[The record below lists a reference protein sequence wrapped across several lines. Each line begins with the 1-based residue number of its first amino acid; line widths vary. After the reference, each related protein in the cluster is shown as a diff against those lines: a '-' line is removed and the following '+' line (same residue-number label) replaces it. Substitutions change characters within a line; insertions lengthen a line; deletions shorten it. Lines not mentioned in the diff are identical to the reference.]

1 MKITEKQKQRLNSM
15 CVVAEEVKLGDII
28 AELKG
33 GTSTEVQADWNET
46 NADSPAYIKN
56 KPDISKEEVEA
67 QATDIVKLNTETT
80 LMQGSIKNINE
91 DLSIANTE
99 ISVLKN
105 TSAGKKEGNKEVFND
120 YENNVSNTILSHVEG
135 TNNKSRIGVAHVEGR
150 NNNQEALMGFKIVQK
165 NDDLDSSTNTASAVL
180 DSVDYIQVGDTWNVF
195 TKTINGVTK
204 HRGKIKEV
212 NTEDKKVTL
221 DVVAK
226 DWDFKMVNPSELS
239 TESPIGWFFVNGGR
253 VGTTEVTDN
262 SGDFTTHAEGSG
274 CTSFFNSHAEGFGC
288 TALAYGAH
296 AEGYFTEA
304 LGERA
309 HAENYRT
316 KAIAHESH
324 AEGMMTI
331 TNGYSSH
338 TEGLQ
343 TETLGYASHAE
354 NLRTKAKG
362 DYTHSEGENTIASGR
377 SQHVEGAFNIED
389 TNDTYLH
396 IRGNGKSESFRS
408 NAMTVDWHGNGWFAG
423 EVTVGE
429 KKYKL
434 ISEEK
439 VGQIES
445 LLTQDKTTLVAVI
458 KDLQDRIT
466 ALENK

>member
-33 GTSTEVQADWNET
+33 GTSTEIQADWNET

-56 KPDISKEEVEA
+56 KPDISKEELET

-80 LMQGSIKNINE
+80 LMQGSIKNINK
-91 DLSIANTE
+91 DLSTANTE
-99 ISVLKN
+99 IAVLKN

-120 YENNVSNTILSHVEG
+120 YENNVSNTVLSHVEG

-150 NNNQEALMGFKIVQK
+150 NNNLIPLKGFKIIQK
-165 NDDLDSSTNTASAVL
+165 SEDYNEENSTGSVIL
-180 DSVDYIQVGDTWNVF
+180 DSVEGIKVNDTW
-195 TKTINGVTK
+195 TIFIKDGADSWK
-204 HRGKIKEV
+204 YRGTILSIDNANNKV
-212 NTEDKKVTL
+212 VVLASKK
-221 DVVAK
+221 DWAFVVA
-226 DWDFKMVNPSELS
+226 E
-239 TESPIGWFFVNGGR
+239 TTIESPYNWFFVNGGL
-253 VGTTEVTDN
+253 VGSTEILDN
-262 SGDFTTHAEGSG
+262 SGAFSTHVEGSNG
-274 CTSFFNSHAEGFGC
+274 VAFFNSHCEGRSCEATG
-288 TALAYGAH
+288 YGSH
-296 AEGYFTEA
+296 AEGYYTVA
-304 LGERA
+304 SGERS
-309 HAENYRT
+309 HSENYKT
-316 KAIAHESH
+316 IACGHESH
-324 AEGMMTI
+324 AEGMT
-331 TNGYSSH
+331 TKAK
-338 TEGLQ
+338 
-343 TETLGYASHAE
+343 GYASHAE
-354 NLRTKAKG
+354 
-362 DYTHSEGENTIASGR
+362 GEYTIASGR

-396 IRGNGKSESFRS
+396 IIGNGKSESSRS

-458 KDLQDRIT
+458 KELQDRIT